1 MMEIIW
7 QIIQPILGELAVLA
21 VVLGG
26 IFGLVRKGRNDQ
38 RRDDE
43 LKRAKETAEAHQQR
57 ENVEREVDKEPDL
70 AGRARRAG
78 VVRKSRGKT
87 K

>member
-1 MMEIIW
+1 MMELIW
-7 QIIQPILGELAVLA
+7 QIVEPMFAELVVLA

-26 IFGLVRKGRNDQ
+26 IFGLIRKGRNDQ

-43 LKRAKETAEAHQQR
+43 LKRAKETAKAHQQR

-70 AGRARRAG
+70 VGRARRAG
-78 VVRKSRGKT
+78 VVRGRGKA

>member
-7 QIIQPILGELAVLA
+7 QIVEPILGELAVLA
-21 VVLGG
+21 MVLGG
-26 IFGLVRKGRNDQ
+26 IFGLIRKGRNDQ

-43 LKRAKETAEAHQQR
+43 LKRAKETAKAHQQR
-57 ENVEREVDKEPDL
+57 EEVDRGVDKETDL
-70 AGRARRAG
+70 AGRARRSG
-78 VVRKSRGKT
+78 VVRGRGKT